1 MLKEKKNVLIASL
14 GILCGIQLIF
24 ILAQANN
31 KKSEKANYTTL
42 SNDTLDYFVTL
53 KQANEALFSE
63 NYDQAKV
70 LFGKIDSLYPDTKND
85 EGIKASLFI
94 DGIQLRSD
102 SLRRVRGRLAA
113 YINEYRRDTAQISLM
128 KLGLKERADQLG
140 NLTQQQLKLLE
151 DFRKSEDSKG
161 NEVEGANTF
170 SEMVFE
176 NRKGL
181 RVQYFGQ
188 ITNEKAN
195 GYGMGVYETGGVYK
209 GYWADNSR
217 NGKGKYRWTSGDEY
231 IGDYVN
237 GERTGYGVYKFASGE
252 RYEGGWLND
261 LRHGQGTQYSDKGEI
276 VLQGEW
282 KKDKLRKKDA
292 TNDNK

>member
-1 MLKEKKNVLIASL
+1 MLKERKNVLISL
-14 GILCGIQLIF
+14 LAILCGIQLIF
-24 ILAQANN
+24 ILAQAN
-31 KKSEKANYTTL
+31 KRKSDKANYTTL
-42 SNDTLDYFVTL
+42 SKDTLDYFIAL
-53 KQANEALFSE
+53 KQANEVLFSE
-63 NYDQAKV
+63 DFDQAKY
-70 LFGKIDSLYPDTKND
+70 LFAKIDSLYPQAENEEKR
-85 EGIKASLFI
+85 KASLFI

-102 SLRRVRGRLAA
+102 SLKRVRGRLAA
-113 YINEYRRDTAQISLM
+113 YINEYQRDTAQISLM

-161 NEVEGANTF
+161 NEVDGENTF

-209 GYWADNSR
+209 GYWKDNSR
-217 NGKGKYRWTSGDEY
+217 NGKGEYRWTSGDEY
-231 IGDYVN
+231 AGDYVN
-237 GERTGYGVYKFASGE
+237 GVRTGYGIYEFVSGE
-252 RYEGGWLND
+252 RYEGEWLND
-261 LRHGQGTQYSDKGEI
+261 LRHGQGIHYSSKGEI
-276 VLQGEW
+276 ALKGEW
-282 KKDKLRKKDA
+282 KKDKLRKNEVSSGK
-292 TNDNK
+292 K

>member
-1 MLKEKKNVLIASL
+1 MLKEKKNLLISL
-14 GILCGIQLIF
+14 LAILCGIQLIF
-24 ILAQANN
+24 ILAQANKRN
-31 KKSEKANYTTL
+31 SDKANYTTL
-42 SNDTLDYFVTL
+42 SKDTLDYFVTL
-53 KQANEALFSE
+53 KEANEALFRE
-63 NYDQAKV
+63 DYEYAKH
-70 LFGKIDSLYPDTKND
+70 LFAKIDSLYPQAENEKNR
-85 EGIKASLFI
+85 KASLFI

-102 SLRRVRGRLAA
+102 SLKRVRGRLAA

-128 KLGLKERADQLG
+128 KLGLKERAEQLG

-151 DFRKSEDSKG
+151 DFRISEDAKG
-161 NEVEGANTF
+161 NDAVGENTF

-188 ITNEKAN
+188 VTNEKAN

-209 GYWADNSR
+209 GYWAENSR
-217 NGKGKYRWTSGDEY
+217 NGKGEYRWTSGDEY

-261 LRHGQGTQYSDKGEI
+261 LRHGLGTQYSAKGEI

-282 KKDKLRKKDA
+282 KKDKLRKNEVSSGK
-292 TNDNK
+292 K